1 MADQDI
7 VGNPWRGRALNTV
20 RLVFVVAVLAAVMY
34 TVVKQWAEV
43 RSTLAS
49 LAWPSLALS
58 LIMVL
63 AGLGAQ
69 TLGWRAA
76 LTDLGQRVPVRTAAQ
91 IYLIG
96 LLAKYLPGSLWS
108 FVLQMEL
115 GRRANITRARA
126 FLAGIVSLA
135 LSTTAALV
143 LGALA
148 LPVLFRAGGWIT
160 ILLLTLAPISL
171 VCAHPAVL
179 TWLTQR
185 FLRLTRRSPL
195 DHPLQWR
202 GVGAVVGWSAVAWVC
217 FGVHLWLLADAAAA
231 PGLAGLVRCTGAFAL
246 ALTAGIFAFLSPS
259 GLGVRE
265 GIITAALLPYVQ
277 PGVALGIALA
287 SRVIF
292 TVSDLLAAGLAA
304 LAGWRSTGRLL
315 VGSPRGAATTGTPVI
330 AEASVIAEVP
340 ARE

>member
-1 MADQDI
+1 VTDQDI
-7 VGNPWRGRALNTV
+7 QANPWRARALNTA
-20 RLVFVVAVLAAVMY
+20 RLVFVVAVLAAVVY
-34 TVVKQWAEV
+34 TVVKQWTQV
-43 RSTLAS
+43 RETFAS

-58 LIMVL
+58 LVMVL

-69 TLGWRAA
+69 TLAWRAA
-76 LTDLGQRVPVRTAAQ
+76 LADLGHRVPVRTAGQ

-115 GRRANITRARA
+115 GRRANVTRARA
-126 FLAGIVSLA
+126 FLAGMVGLA

-143 LGALA
+143 LGAAA

-185 FLRLTRRSPL
+185 FLRLTRRPPL
-195 DHPLQWR
+195 DRPLRWR
-202 GVGAVVGWSAVAWVC
+202 GVATVTGWSAVAWVC
-217 FGVHLWLLADAAAA
+217 FGVHLWLLASTAAA
-231 PGLAGLVRCTGAFAL
+231 PGLAGLVRCVGAFAL

-265 GIITAALLPYVQ
+265 AIITAALLPYVP

-292 TVSDLLAAGLAA
+292 TIGDLLAAGLAA

-315 VGSPRGAATTGTPVI
+315 VGSRQTPA
-330 AEASVIAEVP
+330 AEAPVAVE
-340 ARE
+340 ARAGD

>member
-7 VGNPWRGRALNTV
+7 QGNPWRARALNMV
-20 RLVFVVAVLAAVMY
+20 RLVFVVAVLAAVVY
-34 TVVKQWAEV
+34 TAVKEWSEV
-43 RSTLAS
+43 RDTLAS
-49 LAWPSLALS
+49 LAWSSLALS

-69 TLGWRAA
+69 TLSWRAA
-76 LTDLGQRVPVRTAAQ
+76 LTDLGQRVPTRTAAQ
-91 IYLIG
+91 VYLLG

-115 GRRANITRARA
+115 GRRANISRARA

-160 ILLLTLAPISL
+160 ILLLILAPISL
-171 VCAHPAVL
+171 FCAHPAVL
-179 TWLTQR
+179 TWLIQR
-185 FLRLTRRSPL
+185 FLRLTRRPPL
-195 DHPLQWR
+195 DQPLRWR
-202 GVGAVVGWSAVAWVC
+202 GVGVVVGWSALAWVC
-217 FGVHLWLLADAAAA
+217 FGIHLWLLADAAAA

-292 TVSDLLAAGLAA
+292 TVADLLAAGLAA

-315 VGSPRGAATTGTPVI
+315 VGSATRPAA
-330 AEASVIAEVP
+330 AEVP
-340 ARE
+340 VAAEAPAGE